1 MYVNY
6 VNVIHVIHNSDANLD
21 IFPACQTSLFQPHTN
36 GLITDGAK
44 RGRTGAE
51 AFHDLHGRFH
61 LPKASKM
68 GKFRDFKKLRVVLG
82 LEGWWNSSSNTV
94 NFPYEKW
101 MTNLV

>member
-61 LPKASKM
+61 LRKASKM
-68 GKFRDFKKLRVVLG
+68 GKFEG
-82 LEGWWNSSSNTV
+82 LQKAASCFGV
-94 NFPYEKW
+94 GR
-101 MTNLV
+101 L